1 MINELTFVYISLS
14 GNTHSF
20 VTRLQTYLMIQNPE
34 LTINLVHIKDIVK
47 NGEGFFDLN
56 KPYVTFIPTYLEG
69 GNGIDNGDVEILTTD
84 VRDFMAYGENA
95 YYCIGVVGS
104 GNRNFN
110 HQYCLTA
117 KQYSQQFS
125 VPVLDTFEMRGMQ
138 NDVERIAHKI
148 LEAYQ
153 AIYS

>member
-1 MINELTFVYISLS
+1 MQELTFVYISLS
-14 GNTHSF
+14 GNTESF
-20 VTRLQTYLMIQNPE
+20 VSRLQTYLLIQNPS
-34 LTINLVHIKDIVK
+34 LTIHLIDIKSLVKEEQD
-47 NGEGFFDLN
+47 FFLLN
-56 KPYVTFIPTYLEG
+56 KPYVTFVPTYLEG

-95 YYCIGVVGS
+95 FYCLGVVGS

-117 KQYSQQFS
+117 QQYSQQFS

-148 LEAYQ
+148 LEAYA
-153 AIYS
+153 AIYE

>member
-1 MINELTFVYISLS
+1 MQELTFVYISLS
-14 GNTHSF
+14 GNTESF
-20 VTRLQTYLMIQNPE
+20 VSRLQTYLLIQNPS
-34 LTINLVHIKDIVK
+34 LTIHLIDIKSLVKEEQD
-47 NGEGFFDLN
+47 FFFLN
-56 KPYVTFIPTYLEG
+56 KPYVTFVPTYLEG

-84 VRDFMAYGENA
+84 VRDFMAHGENA
-95 YYCIGVVGS
+95 FYCLGVVGS

-117 KQYSQQFS
+117 QQYSQQFS

-148 LEAYQ
+148 LEAYA
-153 AIYS
+153 AIYE

>member
-1 MINELTFVYISLS
+1 MQELTFVYISLS
-14 GNTHSF
+14 GNTESF
-20 VTRLQTYLMIQNPE
+20 VSRLQTYLRIQNPS
-34 LTINLVHIKDIVK
+34 LTIHLIDIKSLVKEEQD
-47 NGEGFFDLN
+47 FFFLN
-56 KPYVTFIPTYLEG
+56 KPYVTFVPTYLEG

-95 YYCIGVVGS
+95 FYCLGVVGS

-117 KQYSQQFS
+117 QQYSQQFS

-148 LEAYQ
+148 LEAYA
-153 AIYS
+153 AIYE

>member
-1 MINELTFVYISLS
+1 MQEMTFVYISLS
-14 GNTHSF
+14 GNTESF
-20 VTRLQTYLMIQNPE
+20 VSRLQTYLLIQNPS
-34 LTINLVHIKDIVK
+34 LTIHLIDIKSLVKEEQD
-47 NGEGFFDLN
+47 FFFLN
-56 KPYVTFIPTYLEG
+56 KPYVTFVPTYLEG

-95 YYCIGVVGS
+95 FYCLGVVGS

-117 KQYSQQFS
+117 QQYSQQFS
-125 VPVLDTFEMRGMQ
+125 IPVLDTFEMRGMQ

-148 LEAYQ
+148 LEAYA
-153 AIYS
+153 AIHE

>member
-1 MINELTFVYISLS
+1 MQELTFVYISLS
-14 GNTHSF
+14 GNTESF
-20 VTRLQTYLMIQNPE
+20 VSRLQTYLLIQNPS
-34 LTINLVHIKDIVK
+34 LTIHLIDIKSLVKEEQD
-47 NGEGFFDLN
+47 FFFLN
-56 KPYVTFIPTYLEG
+56 KPYVTFVPTYLEG

-95 YYCIGVVGS
+95 FYCLGVVGS

-117 KQYSQQFS
+117 QQYSQQFS

-148 LEAYQ
+148 LEAYA
-153 AIYS
+153 AIYE

>member
-1 MINELTFVYISLS
+1 MQEMTFVYISLS
-14 GNTHSF
+14 GNTESF
-20 VTRLQTYLMIQNPE
+20 VSRLQTYLLIQNPS
-34 LTINLVHIKDIVK
+34 LTIHLIDIKSLVKEEQD
-47 NGEGFFDLN
+47 FFFLN
-56 KPYVTFIPTYLEG
+56 KPYVTFVPTYLEG

-95 YYCIGVVGS
+95 FYCLGVVGS

-117 KQYSQQFS
+117 QQYSQQFS
-125 VPVLDTFEMRGMQ
+125 IPVLDTFEMRGMQ

-148 LEAYQ
+148 LEAYA
-153 AIYS
+153 AIYE